1 MDFEE
6 ICKVYG
12 RQAPKLVPVE
22 YERMMSQIVPAR
34 FANRIPWKYVM
45 PDNKYREALAKQQDQ
60 QDQILLEIGQDIDY
74 LEIYSKTKGVFEYLQ
89 PAKVDMIRHKLYSLN
104 DETKQYVE
112 GFKPDKF
119 GFLPVPKY
127 NLSDTVTGR
136 MKVTEGPNILLLPKK
151 MRDLIQSRFGK
162 EGSIWYL
169 DYTSLEPRVVLSVKD
184 YVSNDV
190 LIGDLPLEKLLE
202 IPQEKITPLPKDIYA
217 YSLKKMKLSAEI
229 NRDTLKQIV
238 LPQIYGQAKSATIDA
253 LDAQGVRD
261 PDEVVDMVNEFFGI
275 DFMRQYVLQE
285 FSKTGYKHLR
295 TFYHR
300 HVVPADSMAHA
311 LLNYYAQASAVDIA
325 LLGFEKICRKLAET
339 PAANKVIIPI
349 FVLHDALILDV
360 HNSVE
365 HLIPKL
371 CMLGSKDIPGF
382 RGQQFWMS
390 GNKL

>member
-1 MDFEE
+1 MEFEE
-6 ICKVYG
+6 ICKIYG
-12 RQAPKLVPVE
+12 KTIPRLVPVE
-22 YERMMSQIVPAR
+22 YERMMSQIVPQR
-34 FANRIPWKYVM
+34 FMDRIPWKHVM
-45 PDNKYREALAKQQDQ
+45 PDDKYRTALTAQQAE
-60 QDQILLEIGQDIDY
+60 QDKILLDIGQDIDY
-74 LEIYSKTKGVFEYLQ
+74 LEIYSKTKSVFNYLQ
-89 PAKVDMIRHKLYSLN
+89 PAKVDMIRHKLYSLS
-104 DETKQYVE
+104 DDSKQYVE
-112 GFKPDKF
+112 MFKPDKL
-119 GFLPVPKY
+119 GYLSVPKY
-127 NLSDTVTGR
+127 SLCDTVTGR
-136 MKVTEGPNILLLPKK
+136 MKVAEGPNVLLLPRK

-162 EGSIWYL
+162 DGSIWYL

-190 LIGDLPLEKLLE
+190 LIGDLPLSNLLE
-202 IPQEKITPLPKDIYA
+202 IPHEKIAPLPQDIYA

-238 LPQIYGQAKSATIDA
+238 LPQLYGQAKSVTIDA
-253 LDAQGVRD
+253 LDAQGVRE

-275 DFMRQYVLQE
+275 DFMRQYVFQE
-285 FSKTGYKHLR
+285 FSKTGYRHLR

-300 HVVPADSMAHA
+300 HVVPSESMAHA
-311 LLNYYAQASAVDIA
+311 LLNYYVQASAVDVA

-382 RGQQFWMS
+382 AGQRFWMS
-390 GNKL
+390 GSKL